1 MLFLKGTWHWC
12 SVVVCNTRLSHSQVP
27 ILGPKPVPRPFHPST
42 ASGGNRVRTVP
53 WCSGL
58 VEPRPRG
65 NGAQHGPVEIP
76 TSMLHDTLLCIHSIL
91 DCIPQYIPLHTT
103 DVYIPITGV
112 MSHMQWRDH
121 WLQAVQLLPAPLEVN
136 KGILVQTV
144 SIVKYLS
151 DPSPFPLHT
160 HRRQTQRELEP

>member
-1 MLFLKGTWHWC
+1 M
-12 SVVVCNTRLSHSQVP
+12 
-27 ILGPKPVPRPFHPST
+27 
-42 ASGGNRVRTVP
+42 P

-76 TSMLHDTLLCIHSIL
+76 ASMPHDTLLCISQENICFIFLIQHIAVYFHSIL

-103 DVYIPITGV
+103 DVYIPNTGV

-121 WLQAVQLLPAPLEVN
+121 WLQAVQLLPALLEVN
-136 KGILVQTV
+136 KGSSTCAYSGHCQVTV
-144 SIVKYLS
+144 
-151 DPSPFPLHT
+151 
-160 HRRQTQRELEP
+160 